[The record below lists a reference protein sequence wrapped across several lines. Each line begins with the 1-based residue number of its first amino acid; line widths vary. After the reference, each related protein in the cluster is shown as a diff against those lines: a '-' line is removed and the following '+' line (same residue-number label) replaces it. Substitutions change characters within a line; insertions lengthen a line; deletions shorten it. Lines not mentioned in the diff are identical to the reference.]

1 MRRFIAI
8 SVAIA
13 ALLFS
18 INSANAASPEDMRRL
33 TSLMCDVEKKVWTA
47 PEWVESRLEKDIAY
61 DEHFTVCVVQF
72 VDGGRWYSIQL
83 NERRQVSRR
92 FGWSEATRELIVLVI
107 DVDAI
112 DATNS
117 HPFITRVMSDREVR
131 GNAIYASRSTF
142 RGAKAFD
149 HFYLPPSQTLG
160 DEPCFYPD
168 VCEAKGLALASMWQ
182 QEYNLS
188 IARTLEH
195 LKSRSPQ
202 LAQIQ

>member
-47 PEWVESRLEKDIAY
+47 PEWVESRLEKDVAY
-61 DEHFTVCVVQF
+61 DEHFTVCAVQF

-92 FGWSEATRELIVLVI
+92 FGWSEATRELIVLMI

-117 HPFITRVMSDREVR
+117 QPFITRVMSDREVR
-131 GNAIYASRSTF
+131 GSATYASRSTF

-168 VCEAKGLALASMWQ
+168 VCKAKGLALTSMWQ
-182 QEYNLS
+182 QEYDTSL
-188 IARTLEH
+188 ARTLEY
-195 LKSRSPQ
+195 LRGRSPQ